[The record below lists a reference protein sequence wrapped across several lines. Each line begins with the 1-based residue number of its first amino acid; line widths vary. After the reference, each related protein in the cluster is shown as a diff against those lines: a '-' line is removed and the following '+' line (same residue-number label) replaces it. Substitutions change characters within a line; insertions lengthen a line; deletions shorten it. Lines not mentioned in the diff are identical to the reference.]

1 MEGTHFRKGSRL
13 SSILPA
19 LATLDIGGI
28 VLFIFGVGLI
38 ILGTSWG
45 GSTYPWTSAQVLA
58 PIVVGGVCFALFF
71 VYEYFLEPGRL
82 VSRMFP
88 KQVAMLP
95 YSLFSRMDTL
105 LIAIMQFAAGAGK
118 SPLESLLS
126 ALLTKCC
133 FYSYVLC
140 LLFHR
145 NLLHGR
151 RSLPCRQGWYAAALL
166 HPWSRR

>member
-1 MEGTHFRKGSRL
+1 M
-13 SSILPA
+13 
-19 LATLDIGGI
+19 
-28 VLFIFGVGLI
+28 FIFGVGLI

-58 PIVVGGVCFALFF
+58 PIVVGGVCFILFF

-105 LIAIMQFAAGAGK
+105 LIAILQFAAGAGK
-118 SPLESLLS
+118 SPLLMI
-126 ALLTKCC
+126 TPFCVTNKVW
-133 FYSYVLC
+133 FYSYVLRV
-140 LLFHR
+140 LFHR
-145 NLLHGR
+145 YLLHRR
-151 RSLPCRQGWYAAALL
+151 RSLPCGQGWYAAALL